1 MLDIRVPE
9 LPEGTIASLLSIRF
23 NVGDRVEAEDCLF
36 EIETDKVILEVIAP
50 ADGVVH
56 KQMVGVG
63 ESVTSKQILC
73 LIEADKDTYQ
83 EDLAHAEVHLKE
95 SIKTQVLDVESSV
108 PSTLKN
114 SKVNNS
120 SNRIQATMVFCAI
133 FLILL
138 FVLVFS

>member
-9 LPEGTIASLLSIRF
+9 LPEGTSASLLSIRF

-36 EIETDKVILEVIAP
+36 EIETDKVILEVNVP
-50 ADGVVH
+50 ADGIVH

-63 ESVTSKQILC
+63 ESVTSKQLLC

-83 EDLAHAEVHLKE
+83 EDLAHVAVYLEE
-95 SIKTQVLDVESSV
+95 SIKTQALDPKSPI
-108 PSTLKN
+108 PSTIKN
-114 SKVNNS
+114 PKVSNS
-120 SNRIQATMVFCAI
+120 SNRIHVTVVFGAI

-138 FVLVFS
+138 FILVFS

>member
-1 MLDIRVPE
+1 MLEISVPE
-9 LPEGTIASLLSIRF
+9 LPKGTSASLLSIRF

-36 EIETDKVILEVIAP
+36 EIETDKVILEVIVP

-56 KQMVGVG
+56 EQMVGVG
-63 ESVTSKQILC
+63 ETVTSKQILC

-95 SIKTQVLDVESSV
+95 SIKTQVSNAKSPV

-114 SKVNNS
+114 PKVSNS
-120 SNRIQATMVFCAI
+120 SNRIHVTAVFGAI
-133 FLILL
+133 FLTLL
-138 FVLVFS
+138 LILVFS